1 MQEGI
6 QRSEEARAGSEQSLK
21 TALDELEKLRCS
33 TYLLHVPGVL
43 KAYSGAVLVTCSR
56 GSRSLQR
63 CSTCNIHVPGVL
75 SKLTESCSY
84 MYFYLDVAKHCIC

>member
-33 TYLLHVPGVL
+33 TCYLLHVPGVL
-43 KAYSGAVLVTCSR
+43 EAYRIL
-56 GSRSLQR
+56 
-63 CSTCNIHVPGVL
+63 
-75 SKLTESCSY
+75 
-84 MYFYLDVAKHCIC
+84 